1 MPHSSHDA
9 LTTVVDAV
17 VRLQPSTVLDI
28 GPGYG
33 KWGLLVREALDFMA
47 GRHDRTEFAARID
60 GLEAFSGFHSP
71 LHGWVYDEI
80 VHGNVIQMVDD
91 LAAYDLVIMGDVI
104 EHMTKPE
111 GVRVLTSLLGRCRN
125 VIVVTPSLFFQQ
137 DFSANPWD
145 EHKSLW
151 TREDFRSWPYEF
163 EQVGSTNIAVLA
175 GVDATWPTVRDG
187 QINDFVYATPWLR
200 HGSVRPKMLKA
211 VGRKLLR

>member
-47 GRHDRTEFAARID
+47 GRHDRADFATRID
-60 GLEAFSGFHSP
+60 GLEAFSDFQSP

-80 VHGNVIQMVDD
+80 LHGDVIQMVDD
-91 LAAYDLVIMGDVI
+91 LAAYDLVILGDVI
-104 EHMTKPE
+104 EHMTKCE
-111 GVRVLTSLLGRCRN
+111 GIRVLTSLLHCCRN
-125 VIVVTPSLFFQQ
+125 VIVATPSFFFQQ

-151 TREDFRSWPYEF
+151 TREDFRKWPYEF
-163 EQVGSTNIAVLA
+163 EQVGMTNIAVLA
-175 GVDATWPTVRDG
+175 GRGAKWPTARDARV
-187 QINDFVYATPWLR
+187 NDLTYATPWLR
-200 HGSVRPKMLKA
+200 RGSMRPKMLKA